1 MCIALMFK
9 WPMAD
14 KNKLQDKPNNRF
26 HRNVHACL
34 RGHIKMDLRELRLER
49 VDWIR
54 VAQDR
59 D

>member
-1 MCIALMFK
+1 MFK